1 MDECI
6 PAIPVGNNAPF
17 VAYSRKNL
25 GVADGCV
32 RGLPVP
38 ARLGPAI
45 PNAIGRAAFLL
56 PAAVRRRSRGGRQ
69 RMSQQ

>member
-1 MDECI
+1 MNECI

-17 VAYSRKNL
+17 VAYFLKNL

-38 ARLGPAI
+38 AHLGPAI
-45 PNAIGRAAFLL
+45 PIANGRATFL
-56 PAAVRRRSRGGRQ
+56 Q
-69 RMSQQ
+69 